1 MTMRRAII
9 VFGVLAAL
17 NVAAYLLPVRWDMT
31 DDKHYSLSKASKALL
46 RQSDAPIEVTLLLEG
61 DLNAGFRRLKKATE
75 ETIAEMNV
83 FGQFTILSP
92 RARLLHNSQFTMH
105 DADSLGLRPIV
116 IHERE
121 QNGKT
126 AQTTVYPY
134 AIMSYKGRKAVVT
147 LLKNTRG
154 LSGEEN
160 LNASIEQLE
169 FAFMEALHLLQ
180 QTETPRVAI
189 LEGHGEPD
197 EAHTYDLMS
206 ALSKYFAVDRGQ
218 IEAYPQ
224 QCSTDDHRQSDRAKL
239 FTREGKGEKS
249 AIDSHILDGYK
260 AVIVLNPQ
268 TAFSEQER
276 FVIDQYI
283 MRGGA
288 VLWALNGVRFSETV
302 LQSEGF
308 TPILP
313 LELGLTDMLFRY
325 GVRVNP
331 ALVQDVQ
338 CLPIP
343 VNVSSDPS
351 QPNLQPMPWTY
362 APLLLTSQGSPITKN
377 MGQVMSTFV
386 SPIDAVGG
394 EDGIE
399 KRVLLATSTASR
411 VTATPGEVDLNDLNP
426 DMAAFQYQYVPV
438 AVSMEGVFP
447 SAFAHRMVPEGIE
460 SDEPIRKT
468 SAKTRQVVIGSG
480 SILLN
485 ETQKGQV
492 LPMGYDRYSSMQF
505 SNRDF
510 AANAMLWLTDS
521 EGLISLREK
530 SIALRLL
537 NDKRAHEERQQV
549 QAISTIL
556 PVAILAIIGG
566 IVFVIRKRK
575 YVKGER

>member
-1 MTMRRAII
+1 MLSVMATI
-9 VFGVLAAL
+9 VVLSH
-17 NVAAYLLPVRWDMT
+17 VWVVRWDLT
-31 DDKHYSLSKASKALL
+31 DDKHYSLRESSKKMLSILDHRA
-46 RQSDAPIEVTLLLEG
+46 EVTLLLGG

-75 ETIAEMNV
+75 ETLEELAVYADIRVKDGWSAAQEN
-83 FGQFTILSP
+83 GLI
-92 RARLLHNSQFTMH
+92 
-105 DADSLGLRPIV
+105 DSLGLRPIV

-134 AIMSYKGRKAVVT
+134 AIIEYNGKRAVVT

-206 ALSKYFAVDRGQ
+206 ALSKYFQVDRGS
-218 IEAYPQ
+218 IVERPLR
-224 QCSTDDHRQSDRAKL
+224 SKTKDRDEVAQ
-239 FTREGKGEKS
+239 RP
-249 AIDSHILDGYK
+249 INVHILDGYK
-260 AVIVLNPQ
+260 AVIIVNPQ

-288 VLWALNGVRFSETV
+288 VLWSLNGVKLSEEV
-302 LQSEGF
+302 LQREGF

-313 LELGLTDMLFRY
+313 LDLGLTDMLFRY

-331 ALVQDVQ
+331 ALVQDIQ

-343 VNVSSDPS
+343 VNVSSDPQ

-362 APLLLTSQGSPITKN
+362 APLLLTSQGSPITKDL
-377 MGQVMSTFV
+377 GQVMSTFV

-426 DMAAFQYQYVPV
+426 DMNTFAYQYVPV
-438 AVSMEGVFP
+438 AVSMEGSFP

-460 SDEPIRKT
+460 TDEPIRKSST
-468 SAKTRQVVIGSG
+468 KTRQVVIGSG
-480 SILLN
+480 SVMIN
-485 ETQKGQV
+485 ETMKNQA
-492 LPMGYDRYSSMQF
+492 LPMGYDRYSGMQF

-510 AANAMLWLTDS
+510 ATNAVLWLTDGD
-521 EGLISLREK
+521 GLIALREK
-530 SIALRLL
+530 SVALRLL
-537 NDKRAHEERQQV
+537 NDKRAHDKRMQV
-549 QAISTIL
+549 QLVSTIS
-556 PVAILAIIGG
+556 PIAILALIGG

-575 YVKGER
+575 YERKAL

>member
-1 MTMRRAII
+1 MRKYAPYIFII
-9 VFGVLAAL
+9 GLFLCLYGTLQVC
-17 NVAAYLLPVRWDMT
+17 PVRWDMT
-31 DDKHYSLSKASKALL
+31 DDKRYSLSEASKSMLSTL
-46 RQSDAPIEVTLLLEG
+46 DDRVYVTLLLDGE
-61 DLNAGFRRLKKATE
+61 LNAGFRRLKKATE
-75 ETIAEMNV
+75 ETLEELAVYAEIRVTDGMSA
-83 FGQFTILSP
+83 T
-92 RARLLHNSQFTMH
+92 ALLNNGLM
-105 DADSLGLRPIV
+105 DSLGLRPIV

-134 AIMSYKGRKAVVT
+134 AIMEYKGRRAVVT

-160 LNASIEQLE
+160 LNTSIEQLE

-206 ALSKYFAVDRGQ
+206 ALSKYFAVDRGA
-218 IEAYPQ
+218 IMNDAM
-224 QCSTDDHRQSDRAKL
+224 
-239 FTREGKGEKS
+239 S
-249 AIDSHILDGYK
+249 ATTSLNDESVNSHILDGYK
-260 AVIVLNPQ
+260 AVLIINPQ
-268 TAFSEQER
+268 TPFCEQER

-283 MRGGA
+283 MRGGT
-288 VLWALNGVRFSETV
+288 VLWALNGVRFSEDV

-331 ALVQDVQ
+331 ALVQDIQ

-343 VNVSSDPS
+343 VNVSNDPS

-362 APLLLTSQGSPITKN
+362 APLLLTSQGSPVTKDL
-377 MGQVMSTFV
+377 GQVMSTFV

-411 VTATPGEVDLNDLNP
+411 VTATPSEVDLNDLNP
-426 DMAAFQYQYVPV
+426 DMSTFAYQYVPV
-438 AVSMEGVFP
+438 AVSMEGEFASV
-447 SAFAHRMVPEGIE
+447 FAHRMAPEGIE
-460 SDEPIRKT
+460 TDEAIRKT
-468 SAKTRQVVIGSG
+468 SARTRQIVIGSG

-485 ETQKGQV
+485 ETQKGQA
-492 LPMGYDRYSSMQF
+492 LPMGYDRYSGMQF

-510 AANAMLWLTDS
+510 AANALLWLTDS
-521 EGLISLREK
+521 EGLIRLREK
-530 SIALRLL
+530 SVALRLL
-537 NDKRAHEERQQV
+537 NDKRAHDQRKQV
-549 QAISTIL
+549 QTVSTVL
-556 PVAILAIIGG
+556 PVAILALIGG
-566 IVFVIRKRK
+566 TVFVIRKRK
-575 YVKGER
+575 YERK

>member
-1 MTMRRAII
+1 MRKYAPYIFI
-9 VFGVLAAL
+9 AGLMLCLYGAL
-17 NVAAYLLPVRWDMT
+17 YERPVRWDMT
-31 DDKHYSLSKASKALL
+31 DDRRYSLSEASKNLL
-46 RQSDAPIEVTLLLEG
+46 KQTDAAIEVTVLLDG

-75 ETIAEMNV
+75 ETIEEMGV
-83 FGQFTILSP
+83 YARITRTP
-92 RARLLHNSQFTMH
+92 RDPRSL
-105 DADSLGLRPIV
+105 DSLGLRPIV

-134 AIMSYKGRKAVVT
+134 ALMSYKGRRAVVT

-180 QTETPRVAI
+180 ETETPRVAI
-189 LEGHGEPD
+189 LEGHNEPD
-197 EAHTYDLMS
+197 EAHTYDLMT
-206 ALSKYFAVDRGQ
+206 ALSKYFQVDRGA
-218 IEAYPQ
+218 ITV
-224 QCSTDDHRQSDRAKL
+224 S
-239 FTREGKGEKS
+239 GERL
-249 AIDSHILDGYK
+249 AVTGHELDGYK
-260 AVIVLNPQ
+260 AVIIASPQ
-268 TAFSEQER
+268 TAFSEAER

-288 VLWALNGVRFSETV
+288 VLWAMDGVRFSEQV
-302 LQSEGF
+302 LQQEGF
-308 TPILP
+308 TPIVALDI
-313 LELGLTDMLFRY
+313 GLTEQLFRY

-331 ALVQDVQ
+331 ALVQDLQ

-343 VNVSSDPS
+343 VDVSTDPQ

-362 APLLLTSQGSPITKN
+362 APLLLTSQGSPITRN

-426 DMAAFQYQYVPV
+426 DVTTFKYQYVPV
-438 AVSMEGVFP
+438 AVSMEGAFS
-447 SAFAHRMVPEGIE
+447 SAFAHRMVPEGVE
-460 SDEPIRKT
+460 TDEPIRK
-468 SAKTRQVVIGSG
+468 SGVKTRQVVIGSG
-480 SILLN
+480 SVIVN
-485 ETQKGQV
+485 ELQKGQP
-492 LPMGYDRYSSMQF
+492 LPMGYDRYSGVQF

-510 AANAMLWLTDS
+510 VVNAILWLTDS

-530 SIALRLL
+530 SVTLRLL
-537 NDKRAHEERQQV
+537 NDHRAHEQRTKV
-549 QAISTIL
+549 QAISTIS
-556 PVAILAIIGG
+556 PVAILALIGG
-566 IVFVIRKRK
+566 IVYIIRKRK
-575 YVKGER
+575 YEK

>member
-1 MTMRRAII
+1 MTSQILKVERLII
-9 VFGVLAAL
+9 VLVCVVLA
-17 NVAAYLLPVRWDMT
+17 NVAAHVWVVRWDMT
-31 DDKHYSLSKASKALL
+31 DDKHYSLSEASKTLL
-46 RQSDAPIEVTLLLEG
+46 RSTDAPIEVSILLQG
-61 DLNAGFRRLKKATE
+61 DLNSGFRRLKKATE
-75 ETIAEMNV
+75 ETIAEMDV
-83 FGQFTILSP
+83 YGRVQKTDRYQVDL
-92 RARLLHNSQFTMH
+92 RTQTGL
-105 DADSLGLRPIV
+105 ADSLGLSPIV

-134 AIMSYKGRKAVVT
+134 ALMEYKGKRAVVT

-180 QTETPRVAI
+180 QNETPRIAI

-206 ALSKYFAVDRGQ
+206 VLSKYYQIDRGV
-218 IEAYPQ
+218 I
-224 QCSTDDHRQSDRAKL
+224 TSDA
-239 FTREGKGEKS
+239 
-249 AIDSHILDGYK
+249 HVLDGYK
-260 AVIVLNPQ
+260 AVLVVNPQ
-268 TAFSEQER
+268 SGFSDEER

-288 VLWALNGVRFSETV
+288 VLWSLNGVRFSEDV
-302 LQSEGF
+302 LQREGF
-308 TPILP
+308 TPIVAMD
-313 LELGLTDMLFRY
+313 LGLTDLLFRY

-362 APLLLTSQGSPITKN
+362 APLLLTSQGSPITRN

-386 SPIDAVGG
+386 SPLDAVGG
-394 EDGIE
+394 DDGIE
-399 KRVLLATSTASR
+399 KRILLATSTASR

-426 DMAAFQYQYVPV
+426 DMSKFQYEYVPI
-438 AVSMEGVFP
+438 AVSLEGVFS
-447 SAFAHRMVPEGIE
+447 SAYAHRMVPEGITT
-460 SDEPIRKT
+460 DEPIRKT
-468 SAKTRQVVIGSG
+468 GVKTRQVVIGSG
-480 SILLN
+480 SVLMN
-485 ETQKGQV
+485 ETQRGQV
-492 LPMGYDRYSSMQF
+492 VPMGYDRYSGMQF

-510 AANAMLWLTDS
+510 AVNAVLWLTDS

-530 SIALRLL
+530 SVALRLL
-537 NDKRAHEERQQV
+537 NDKRAHDQRAQV
-549 QAISTIL
+549 QAISTVSPIAVL
-556 PVAILAIIGG
+556 ALIGGVVAIIR
-566 IVFVIRKRK
+566 RKRYANK
-575 YVKGER
+575 VES

>member
-1 MTMRRAII
+1 MRKYALYIFI
-9 VFGVLAAL
+9 VGLFLCLYGAL
-17 NVAAYLLPVRWDMT
+17 QVRPVRWDMT
-31 DDKHYSLSKASKALL
+31 DDKHYSLSEASKSLL
-46 RQSDAPIEVTLLLEG
+46 RQTDEPIEVTLLLDG

-75 ETIAEMNV
+75 ETLEEMGV
-83 FGQFTILSP
+83 YGQVTIN
-92 RARLLHNSQFTMH
+92 NSQFTIH
-105 DADSLGLRPIV
+105 NSQLTKDNSQFTKDIADSLGLRPIV

-134 AIMSYKGRKAVVT
+134 AIMQYKGKRAVVT

-206 ALSKYFAVDRGQ
+206 ALSKYFQVDRGT
-218 IEAYPQ
+218 ISPQ
-224 QCSTDDHRQSDRAKL
+224 PSEVSHQPSEVDV
-239 FTREGKGEKS
+239 
-249 AIDSHILDGYK
+249 HILDGYK
-260 AVIVLNPQ
+260 AVLIIDPQ
-268 TAFSEQER
+268 TPFSEQER
-276 FVIDQYI
+276 FIIDQYV

-288 VLWALNGVRFSETV
+288 VLWAVNGVRFSEQV
-302 LQSEGF
+302 LQSDGF

-313 LELGLTDMLFRY
+313 LEVGLTDLLFRY

-331 ALVQDVQ
+331 ALVQDIQ

-343 VNVSSDPS
+343 VNVSSDPA

-362 APLLLTSQGSPITKN
+362 APLLLTSQGSPVTKN

-386 SPIDAVGG
+386 SPVDAVGG

-426 DMAAFQYQYVPV
+426 DMNAFQYQYVPV
-438 AVSMEGVFP
+438 AVSMEGVFN
-447 SAFAHRMVPEGIE
+447 SAYAHRMVPEGIE
-460 SDEPIRKT
+460 TDEPILKT
-468 SAKTRQVVIGSG
+468 SRKTRQIVIGS
-480 SILLN
+480 SSVLLN
-485 ETQKGQV
+485 EIQKNQA
-492 LPMGYDRYSSMQF
+492 LPMGYDRYSGMQF

-510 AANAMLWLTDS
+510 AANALLWLTDS

-530 SIALRLL
+530 SVALRLL
-537 NDKRAHEERQQV
+537 NDKRAHDQRAQV
-549 QAISTIL
+549 QAVSTIL

-575 YVKGER
+575 YVK

>member
-9 VFGVLAAL
+9 VFGVLAAI

-46 RQSDAPIEVTLLLEG
+46 RQTDAPIEVTMLLEG

-218 IEAYPQ
+218 LA
-224 QCSTDDHRQSDRAKL
+224 SND
-239 FTREGKGEKS
+239 GMS
-249 AIDSHILDGYK
+249 ATASLNDELIDVHILDGYK

-447 SAFAHRMVPEGIE
+447 SAFAHRMIPEGIE

-492 LPMGYDRYSSMQF
+492 LPMGYDRYSGMQF

>member
-1 MTMRRAII
+1 MRKYALYIFI
-9 VFGVLAAL
+9 VGLFLCLYGAL
-17 NVAAYLLPVRWDMT
+17 QVRPVRWDMT
-31 DDKHYSLSKASKALL
+31 DDKHYSLSEASKSLL
-46 RQSDAPIEVTLLLEG
+46 RQTDEPIEVTLLLDG

-83 FGQFTILSP
+83 YANLSLREFYDRP
-92 RARLLHNSQFTMH
+92 QDARSSGALHPSREGTELQ
-105 DADSLGLRPIV
+105 DSLGLHPIV

-134 AIMSYKGRKAVVT
+134 AIMQYKGKRAVVT

-206 ALSKYFAVDRGQ
+206 ALSKYFQVDRGSLVESQ
-218 IEAYPQ
+218 K
-224 QCSTDDHRQSDRAKL
+224 SKDRDEVAQ
-239 FTREGKGEKS
+239 RP
-249 AIDSHILDGYK
+249 INIHILDGYK
-260 AVIVLNPQ
+260 AVLIIDPQ
-268 TAFSEQER
+268 TPFSEQER
-276 FVIDQYI
+276 FIIDQYI

-288 VLWALNGVRFSETV
+288 VLWAVNGVRFSEQV
-302 LQSEGF
+302 LQSDGF

-313 LELGLTDMLFRY
+313 LEVGLTDMLFRY

-331 ALVQDVQ
+331 ALVQDIQ

-343 VNVSSDPS
+343 VNVSSDPA

-362 APLLLTSQGSPITKN
+362 APLLLTSQGSPVTKN

-386 SPIDAVGG
+386 SPVDAVGG

-426 DMAAFQYQYVPV
+426 DMNAFQYQYVPV
-438 AVSMEGVFP
+438 AVSMEGVF
-447 SAFAHRMVPEGIE
+447 SSVYAHRMAPEGIE
-460 SDEPIRKT
+460 TDEPILKT
-468 SAKTRQVVIGSG
+468 SRKTRQIVIGS
-480 SILLN
+480 SSVLLN
-485 ETQKGQV
+485 EVQKNQA
-492 LPMGYDRYSSMQF
+492 LPMGYDRYSGMQF

-510 AANAMLWLTDS
+510 AANALLWLTDS

-530 SIALRLL
+530 SVALRLL
-537 NDKRAHEERQQV
+537 NDKRAHDQRAQV
-549 QAISTIL
+549 QTVSTIL

-575 YVKGER
+575 YEK

>member
-1 MTMRRAII
+1 M
-9 VFGVLAAL
+9 
-17 NVAAYLLPVRWDMT
+17 
-31 DDKHYSLSKASKALL
+31 LSTLDHTA
-46 RQSDAPIEVTLLLEG
+46 EVTLFLGG

-75 ETIAEMNV
+75 ETLEEMSVYGDIHVKDGWSAAQEN
-83 FGQFTILSP
+83 GL
-92 RARLLHNSQFTMH
+92 M
-105 DADSLGLRPIV
+105 DSLGLKPIV

-134 AIMSYKGRKAVVT
+134 AIMEYNGKRAVVT

-160 LNASIEQLE
+160 LNASMEQLE
-169 FAFMEALHLLQ
+169 FAFMEALHLLL

-206 ALSKYFAVDRGQ
+206 ALSKYFRVDRGS
-218 IEAYPQ
+218 IVERPLR
-224 QCSTDDHRQSDRAKL
+224 SKTKDRDEVAQ
-239 FTREGKGEKS
+239 RP
-249 AIDSHILDGYK
+249 INSHILDGYK

-268 TAFSEQER
+268 TAFSEAER

-288 VLWALNGVRFSETV
+288 VLWSLNGVRLSEDI
-302 LQSEGF
+302 LQREGF

-313 LELGLTDMLFRY
+313 LDLGLTDMLFRY

-331 ALVQDVQ
+331 ALVQDMQ

-343 VNVSSDPS
+343 VNVSSDPL

-362 APLLLTSQGSPITKN
+362 APLLLTSQGSPITKDL
-377 MGQVMSTFV
+377 GQVMSTFV

-399 KRVLLATSTASR
+399 KRILLATSTASR

-426 DMAAFQYQYVPV
+426 DVNTFLYQYVPV
-438 AVSMEGVFP
+438 AVSMEGSFT

-460 SDEPIRKT
+460 TDEPIIKS

-480 SILLN
+480 SVMIN
-485 ETQKGQV
+485 ETMKRQA
-492 LPMGYDRYSSMQF
+492 LPMGYDRYSGMQF

-510 AANAMLWLTDS
+510 ATNTVLWLTD
-521 EGLISLREK
+521 EDGLIALREK

-537 NDKRAHEERQQV
+537 NDQRAHAQRAGIQTL
-549 QAISTIL
+549 STIL
-556 PVAILAIIGG
+556 PVTILALIGG

-575 YVKGER
+575 YERQ

>member
-1 MTMRRAII
+1 MRKYSYYIFLCGLWLLLI
-9 VFGVLAAL
+9 GVLEL
-17 NVAAYLLPVRWDMT
+17 RPVRWDLT
-31 DDKHYSLSKASKALL
+31 DDKHYSLSESSKKMLSLL
-46 RQSDAPIEVTLLLEG
+46 DHRAEVTLLLGG

-75 ETIAEMNV
+75 ETLEELAVYADIRVKDGWSAAQEN
-83 FGQFTILSP
+83 GLT
-92 RARLLHNSQFTMH
+92 
-105 DADSLGLRPIV
+105 DSLGLRPIV

-134 AIMSYKGRKAVVT
+134 AIIEYNGKRAVVT

-206 ALSKYFAVDRGQ
+206 ALSKYFQVDRGSVTMN
-218 IEAYPQ
+218 ELTNERVNA
-224 QCSTDDHRQSDRAKL
+224 
-239 FTREGKGEKS
+239 
-249 AIDSHILDGYK
+249 HILDGYK

-288 VLWALNGVRFSETV
+288 VLWSLNGVKLSEEV
-302 LQSEGF
+302 LQREGF

-313 LELGLTDMLFRY
+313 LDLGLTDMLFRY

-331 ALVQDVQ
+331 ALVQDIQ

-343 VNVSSDPS
+343 VNVSSDPQ

-362 APLLLTSQGSPITKN
+362 APLLLTSQGSPITKDL
-377 MGQVMSTFV
+377 GQVMSTFV

-426 DMAAFQYQYVPV
+426 DMSTFAYQYVPV
-438 AVSMEGVFP
+438 AVSMEGSFP
-447 SAFAHRMVPEGIE
+447 SAFAHRMAPEGIE
-460 SDEPIRKT
+460 TDEPIRKS

-480 SILLN
+480 SVLIN
-485 ETQKGQV
+485 ETMKNQA
-492 LPMGYDRYSSMQF
+492 LPMGYDRYSGMQF

-510 AANAMLWLTDS
+510 ATNAVLWLTDGD
-521 EGLISLREK
+521 GLIALREK
-530 SIALRLL
+530 SVALRLL
-537 NDKRAHEERQQV
+537 NDKRAHEQRAGI
-549 QAISTIL
+549 QAFSTIL
-556 PVAILAIIGG
+556 PVAILALIGG
-566 IVFVIRKRK
+566 IVFVVRKRK
-575 YVKGER
+575 YERQ

>member
-1 MTMRRAII
+1 MRKYAPYILI
-9 VFGVLAAL
+9 VGLFLCLYGAL
-17 NVAAYLLPVRWDMT
+17 YERPLRWDMT
-31 DDKHYSLSKASKALL
+31 DDKHYSLSEASKTLL
-46 RQSDAPIEVTLLLEG
+46 KQTDAPIEVTLLLDG

-75 ETIAEMNV
+75 ETIEEMGVYGELKIKNYEL
-83 FGQFTILSP
+83 TPS
-92 RARLLHNSQFTMH
+92 SS
-105 DADSLGLRPIV
+105 DSLAALGLRPIM

-134 AIMSYKGRKAVVT
+134 ALMTYKGKRAVVT

-197 EAHTYDLMS
+197 EAHTYDLMTV
-206 ALSKYFAVDRGQ
+206 LSKYFAIDRG
-218 IEAYPQ
+218 AL
-224 QCSTDDHRQSDRAKL
+224 TGD
-239 FTREGKGEKS
+239 T
-249 AIDSHILDGYK
+249 IDVHMLDGYK
-260 AVIVLNPQ
+260 AVLIVSPQ
-268 TAFSEQER
+268 TAFSDAER

-288 VLWALNGVRFSETV
+288 VLWAVNGVRFSEQV
-302 LQSEGF
+302 LQSDGF
-308 TPILP
+308 TPIVP
-313 LELGLTDMLFRY
+313 LELGITDMLFRY
-325 GVRVNP
+325 GIRVNP

-362 APLLLTSQGSPITKN
+362 APILLTSEGSPITKS
-377 MGQVMSTFV
+377 MGQIMSTFV

-394 EDGIE
+394 DDGIE
-399 KRVLLATSTASR
+399 KRILLATSTASR
-411 VTATPGEVDLNDLNP
+411 VTATPGEVNLNDMNP
-426 DMAAFQYQYVPV
+426 DVNTFQYQYVPI
-438 AVSMEGVFP
+438 AVSLEGAFA
-447 SAFAHRMVPEGIE
+447 SAFAHRMIPEGVMHTDI
-460 SDEPIRKT
+460 IK
-468 SAKTRQVVIGSG
+468 AGKKTRQVVIGSG

-485 ETQKGQV
+485 EMQKGQV
-492 LPMGYDRYSSMQF
+492 LPMGYDRYSGMQF

-510 AANAMLWLTDS
+510 AANAVLWLTDS

-530 SIALRLL
+530 SVVLRLL
-537 NDKRAHEERQQV
+537 NDKRAHDKRKQIQT
-549 QAISTIL
+549 ISTIL
-556 PVAILAIIGG
+556 PVAILALIGG
-566 IVFVIRKRK
+566 TVFVVRKRK
-575 YVKGER
+575 YEK